1 MGAAGPGGAMTP
13 LGTLREVRE
22 RLAGFNTSMD
32 GSPPRGMGTELLH
45 GPGLIVE
52 IATSLDPVSQ
62 AIVTINDE
70 DIAMAVLFRMCKS
83 QGWKMM
89 DMETGRTF
97 G

>member
-1 MGAAGPGGAMTP
+1 MGASGPGGAMTP
-13 LGTLREVRE
+13 LGSLRQVRE
-22 RLAGFNTSMD
+22 SLANFNTCTD
-32 GSPPRGMGTELLH
+32 GSPGRGMGTELLH

-62 AIVTINDE
+62 AIVTLNDE
-70 DIAMAVLFRMCKS
+70 DIAMAVLFRMCKAM
-83 QGWKMM
+83 GWKMM